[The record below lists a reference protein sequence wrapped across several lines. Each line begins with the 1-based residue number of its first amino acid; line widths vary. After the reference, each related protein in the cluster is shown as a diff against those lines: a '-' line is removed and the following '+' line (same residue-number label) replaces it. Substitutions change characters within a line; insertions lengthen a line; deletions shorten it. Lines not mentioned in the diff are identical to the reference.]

1 MAGRRGRRTSRS
13 RLTARL
19 PLGLGVIA
27 IAALASACYSVSPTA
42 YLSVNRQPAPLA
54 DGMSLPATAASG
66 SASAAASAKPVPLT
80 GGTLVLPEDSTVT
93 LDLTGS
99 WLAWNRLDYTDRGK
113 VWEPIVRASQWACP
127 TGTWAYFGKVFWGGS
142 SAAALDDAYA
152 NFVEPL
158 QLFGLQAP
166 AWDKPFTY
174 GAQCASAYD
183 GKTLT
188 ITTPLRI
195 LNDAG
200 PWYTYLYVTTTSSA
214 LQSSTYTLADG
225 KTVEVGTFTPI
236 QTASWFKVELTAKAA
251 PAAAAST
258 APTARLIA
266 RATPAATSGAMGEYL
281 WRQVDART
289 STDPR
294 GSALTYTW
302 DLNGDGVYGDQ
313 PATVDASVTVPT
325 GVAIVPDSVL
335 TPLIA
340 GSGTQTVGVKVTNAS
355 GESSTA
361 TTTLRPVAW
370 NTQSTSRVEFSTD
383 TPVAGAAVTASFV
396 SQNHNIAIACVDY
409 DGDGA
414 YESNVTLYGYGTQ
427 TATFNALAAGAHVV
441 TTAFAGN
448 AADCTAN
455 PFSVYRAVYVATAAG
470 ARSLASSSRAGDYAA
485 ATRMTLLDGRTLR
498 EPSKAAK
505 ITRLDG
511 AVFGGRYRWAVPARG
526 NGKARPAALAAFA
539 RGPYAALASQM
550 TLVGGAANQVGV
562 GSGYMLLRGVDEGD
576 LLCLRITSPGP
587 LQRTLILGGTGA
599 GAKLRG
605 SLTGNSL
612 KMPFDALGLVGVT
625 RSGKS
630 LKPEFGQVEPFS
642 NTARLTASTG
652 AARALPKACRGLV
665 RHLPAADDD
674 GSSTPS
680 VVTG

>member
-1 MAGRRGRRTSRS
+1 MSGRRGRTTSRS
-13 RLTARL
+13 RPIARL

-27 IAALASACYSVSPTA
+27 IAALASACSIVTPTA

-54 DGMSLPATAASG
+54 DGMSLPATAVAG

-80 GGTLVLPEDSTVT
+80 GGTLELPEDSTVT
-93 LDLTGS
+93 LDLSGS
-99 WLAWNRLDYTDRGK
+99 KLAWTRVDYTHSGK
-113 VWEPIVRASQWACP
+113 AFQPIVRASKWACP
-127 TGTWAYFGKVFWGGS
+127 TGTWAFFGRVF
-142 SAAALDDAYA
+142 DDKSIVDTIIADY
-152 NFVEPL
+152 VDPVS
-158 QLFGLQAP
+158 LFAVQGP
-166 AWDKPFTY
+166 AWLKPFSY

-188 ITTPLRI
+188 VTTPVRK
-195 LNDAG
+195 G
-200 PWYTYLYVTTTSSA
+200 SRTSTHLYVTTTSSA
-214 LQSSTYTLADG
+214 LQPSTYTFADG
-225 KTVEVGTFTPI
+225 KTVELPTVMPI
-236 QTASWFKVELTAKAA
+236 GAASWFKVKLTPKAA

-266 RATPAATSGAMGEYL
+266 RSTPAATSGAMGEYL

-289 STDPR
+289 STDPQ
-294 GSALTYTW
+294 GSALTYSW
-302 DLNGDGVYGDQ
+302 DLNGDGAYGDQ
-313 PATVDASVTVPT
+313 PATGDASVTVPA

-335 TPLIA
+335 QPLIA

-355 GESSTA
+355 GESNTA

-370 NTQSTSRVEFSTD
+370 NTQSTGRVELSTE
-383 TPVAGAAVTASFV
+383 TPGAGTSVTASFV
-396 SQNHNIAIACVDY
+396 TQNHNIAIACVDY

-427 TATFNALAAGAHVV
+427 TATFTALAAGPHVV
-441 TTAFAGN
+441 TTAFAGS

-455 PFSVYRAVYVATAAG
+455 PFSVFRAVYVATAAG

-526 NGKARPAALAAFA
+526 NGKARPPALAAFA

-550 TLVGGAANQVGV
+550 TLVGGAASQVGV
-562 GSGYMLLRGVDEGD
+562 GSGYMLLRGVDAGD
-576 LLCLRITSPGP
+576 LLCLQITSPGP

-599 GAKLRG
+599 GATLRG

-630 LKPEFGQVEPFS
+630 VEPEFGQVEPFS

-652 AARALPKACRGLV
+652 TARALPKACRGLV

>member
-1 MAGRRGRRTSRS
+1 MTGRRGHG
-13 RLTARL
+13 TARTRISVRL
-19 PLGLGVIA
+19 LLGLGAIA
-27 IAALASACYSVSPTA
+27 IASLVSACSFVTPAA

-54 DGMSLPATAASG
+54 DGMSRPATAG
-66 SASAAASAKPVPLT
+66 TGTASAAASAKPVPLT
-80 GGTLVLPEDSTVT
+80 GGTLELPENSTVT

-99 WLAWNRLDYTDRGK
+99 WLAWTRVDYNTYNGK
-113 VWEPIVRASQWACP
+113 TWQPVPGGNHWACP
-127 TGTWAYFGKVFWGGS
+127 TGTWAFFGRVFDDKS
-142 SAAALDDAYA
+142 ILDVIMA
-152 NFVEPL
+152 NYLEPL
-158 QLFGLQAP
+158 SLFGVQGP
-166 AWDKPFTY
+166 AWLKPFTY
-174 GAQCASAYD
+174 GAQCASAYG

-188 ITTPLRI
+188 VTTPVRKS
-195 LNDAG
+195 DDFRT
-200 PWYTYLYVTTTSSA
+200 WYTYLYVTTTSSA
-214 LQSSTYTLADG
+214 LQPSTYTFPNGSA
-225 KTVEVGTFTPI
+225 VEAPVVMMPI
-236 QTASWFKVELTAKAA
+236 QASTWFKVRLTAKPA
-251 PAAAAST
+251 AAAAST
-258 APTARLIA
+258 PPTARLIA
-266 RATPAATSGAMGEYL
+266 RSTPAATSGAMGEYL

-289 STDPR
+289 STDPQ
-294 GSALTYTW
+294 GSALTYSW

-441 TTAFAGN
+441 TTAFAGS

-455 PFSVYRAVYVATAAG
+455 PFSVFRAVYVATAAG
-470 ARSLASSSRAGDYAA
+470 ARSLGSSARAGDYAA
-485 ATRMTLLDGRTLR
+485 ATRMTLFDGRTLR

-505 ITRLDG
+505 VMRLDG

-539 RGPYAALASQM
+539 RGPYAAQASRM

-605 SLTGNSL
+605 SLSGNSL
-612 KMPFDALGLVGVT
+612 KMPFDALGLIGVT
-625 RSGKS
+625 GSGKS

-652 AARALPKACRGLV
+652 TARALPKACRGLV
-665 RHLPAADDD
+665 RHLPTPDDG

>member
-1 MAGRRGRRTSRS
+1 MTGRRGGHGTSRS
-13 RLTARL
+13 WLIARL

-27 IAALASACYSVSPTA
+27 IAALAGACSFVTPTA

-54 DGMSLPATAASG
+54 DGLSVPATAGTG
-66 SASAAASAKPVPLT
+66 SASAAASAKPVPLP
-80 GGTLVLPEDSTVT
+80 GGTLELPEDSTVT

-99 WLAWNRLDYTDRGK
+99 WLAWTRVDYTSGGK
-113 VWEPIVRASQWACP
+113 TWQPVARASQWACP
-127 TGTWAYFGKVFWGGS
+127 TGTSAFFGMTFNPDRGIDFLVAYLV
-142 SAAALDDAYA
+142 D
-152 NFVEPL
+152 PL
-158 QLFGLQAP
+158 RLLGVQGP
-166 AWDKPFTY
+166 AWLKPFTY

-188 ITTPLRI
+188 VTTPKRGAAMR
-195 LNDAG
+195 DYA
-200 PWYTYLYVTTTSSA
+200 YLYVTTTSSG
-214 LQSSTYTLADG
+214 LQPSTYTFPNG
-225 KTVEVGTFTPI
+225 TSVESAVTRMPI
-236 QTASWFKVELTAKAA
+236 QASTWFKVKLTAKPAA
-251 PAAAAST
+251 PAAAST

-266 RATPAATSGAMGEYL
+266 RSTPAALSGAMGEYL

-289 STDPR
+289 STDPQ
-294 GSALTYTW
+294 GTALSYSW

-313 PATVDASVTVPT
+313 PATGDASVTVPA

-335 TPLIA
+335 QPLISS
-340 GSGTQTVGVKVTNAS
+340 SGTQTVGVKVTNAG

-370 NTQSTSRVEFSTD
+370 NTQSTGRVELSTEA
-383 TPVAGAAVTASFV
+383 PVAGATVTASFTTA
-396 SQNHNIAIACVDY
+396 NFNIAIACVDY

-414 YESNVTLYGYGTQ
+414 YESNVTLFGYGTQ
-427 TATFNALAAGAHVV
+427 TATFTALAAGAHVV
-441 TTAFAGN
+441 TTAFADS
-448 AADCTAN
+448 AANCTAN
-455 PFSVYRAVYVATAAG
+455 PFSVFRAVYVATASG
-470 ARSLASSSRAGDYAA
+470 ARSRASSTRAGDYAA

-505 ITRLDG
+505 VTRLDG

-526 NGKARPAALAAFA
+526 NGKARPAALTAFA
-539 RGPYAALASQM
+539 RGPYAAQASQM

-587 LQRTLILGGTGA
+587 LQRTLILGGSGA

-605 SLTGNSL
+605 RLTGNSL

-630 LKPEFGQVEPFS
+630 LKPEFGQVEPFA

-665 RHLPAADDD
+665 RHLPAPDDD